1 MKNIIHAILFGFKEI
16 LVWDSMKY
24 ALISGILVSGLWI
37 GIGAILWDYLIA
49 FSSYVLELVPFS
61 MVRSNGA
68 WMLSTLLW
76 LQLVLLTFAFLFV
89 FLGNVILR
97 MVSKEKYNSFVLY
110 FGIAS
115 ALFWGVIWFFE
126 GDYIYHQFLKLLLWL
141 PFETVEK
148 GIAALIG
155 FYLIYN
161 AIVVTLLFVT
171 SLFSKTLLTSI
182 EERHFKEDEV
192 VRDHTFS
199 SIEYT
204 IKDSIIFIGI
214 SLLALPLLFIPVIN
228 ILVLI
233 AFWMWLVKDTISYDA
248 ASLSYTKVEK
258 EAIKKHK
265 VAVWFI
271 SFVTVLFNFLPIV
284 NIFGAFFGEIA
295 MYHYFKSIQ
304 KA

>member
-76 LQLVLLTFAFLFV
+76 LQLVLLTFAFLFA

-97 MVSKEKYNSFVLY
+97 IVSKEKYNSFILY

-115 ALFWGVIWFFE
+115 ALFWGVVWFFE

-171 SLFSKTLLTSI
+171 SLFSKRLLTSI